1 MSQILLIETDDSLR
15 SILKLNM
22 MKNIGCEVIEKVA
35 LEEALSILA
44 ILPDIDL
51 ILCRDQSGTLQIA
64 EEIANYLK
72 AEKSKIPVLII
83 GEKRTDYQFA
93 NAIPAT
99 STWKDVVTMAGKLLG
114 VNVQLEQNLITEDYV
129 AIGINYFLNI
139 NSPSMG
145 CDIYIRVKKG
155 DAGFQ
160 YIKRLHANDQFS
172 RADIEKYRDAGLKE
186 FFIQKEHFSQ
196 FVNYV
201 TNQLIAKLDDASLSA
216 ESRATLN
223 SEAYEITLERMNSVG
238 VDEYTIAI
246 VEESLKS
253 MEASIK
259 ENNAL
264 SSFLS
269 MLRSNKISYAYSHC
283 YLLSILLHK
292 VVEHFEWVTPQ
303 IKEKLTVIA
312 YFHDISLAD
321 STLMKIQ
328 NMKELEAS
336 GLSPADQKLVLNHAM
351 ASAEMIENFPKMPAG
366 VGSIIREHHGSKG
379 GYGFS
384 ESLSIAI
391 APLSMMFIVVEDF
404 VDQYL
409 KTEGNPNW
417 QQIEQIVE
425 NLKVRYT
432 KMTYAQTVQ
441 ALSSMILN
449 NK

>member
-1 MSQILLIETDDSLR
+1 
-15 SILKLNM
+15 
-22 MKNIGCEVIEKVA
+22 
-35 LEEALSILA
+35 
-44 ILPDIDL
+44 
-51 ILCRDQSGTLQIA
+51 
-64 EEIANYLK
+64 
-72 AEKSKIPVLII
+72 
-83 GEKRTDYQFA
+83 
-93 NAIPAT
+93 
-99 STWKDVVTMAGKLLG
+99 
-114 VNVQLEQNLITEDYV
+114 
-129 AIGINYFLNI
+129 
-139 NSPSMG
+139 MG

-186 FFIQKEHFSQ
+186 FYIQNEHFPQ

-201 TNQLIAKLDDASLSA
+201 TNQLILKLDDTSLTA
-216 ESRATLN
+216 DSRANLN

-238 VDEYTIAI
+238 VDEYTVAI

-253 MEASIK
+253 IESSMK

-269 MLRSNKISYAYSHC
+269 MLRSNKMSYAYSHC
-283 YLLSILLHK
+283 YLLSLLLHK
-292 VVEHFEWVTPQ
+292 VVDHFEWATPQ

-312 YFHDISLAD
+312 YFHDISLKE
-321 STLMKIQ
+321 SSMMKIHSMQ
-328 NMKELEAS
+328 ELEAS
-336 GLSPADQKLVLNHAM
+336 GLSPADQKIILNHAM

-391 APLSMMFIVVEDF
+391 APLSMLFIVVEDF
-404 VDQYL
+404 VDQFL
-409 KTEGNPNW
+409 KIEGAPTRPQLESIMEGMN
-417 QQIEQIVE
+417 
-425 NLKVRYT
+425 KKYT
-432 KMTYAQTVQ
+432 KLSYAQAVK
-441 ALSSMILN
+441 ALTNMILN